1 MRRVCFKDLPVTG
14 VDVAVI
20 EAQALNYFSV
30 HVLLEGES
38 FELMQDDAEI
48 YHRPSVLDVN
58 EDLSCL
64 NIQDLYLHHSE
75 GFQSLAKDINMS
87 MDVPE
92 FVHLGHQLSSVEH
105 RLNS

>member
-1 MRRVCFKDLPVTG
+1 MRRVCFKDLPRGG

-38 FELMQDDAEI
+38 FELMQDDKEI
-48 YHRPSVLDVN
+48 YHRPSVTDVN

-75 GFQSLAKDINMS
+75 SFQSVAKDMEMN
-87 MDVPE
+87 VPE
-92 FVHLGHQLSSVEH
+92 FVHLGHKLSSVEH
-105 RLNS
+105 RLHS

>member
-1 MRRVCFKDLPVTG
+1 MKRVCFEDLPTCG
-14 VDVAVI
+14 VEVAVI

-38 FELMQDDAEI
+38 FELMQNDVEV

-64 NIQDLYLHHSE
+64 NIKDLYLHHSE
-75 GFQSLAKDINMS
+75 IFQSLAQE
-87 MDVPE
+87 MDVNVPE
-92 FVHLGHQLSSVEH
+92 FVHLGHQLSSVDH
-105 RLNS
+105 CLNS

>member
-1 MRRVCFKDLPVTG
+1 MRRVCFKDLPANG

-38 FELMQDDAEI
+38 FELMQDDTEI
-48 YHRPSVLDVN
+48 YHRPSVVDVN

-75 GFQSLAKDINMS
+75 TFQNLAKD
-87 MDVPE
+87 MDMNVPE
-92 FVHLGHQLSSVEH
+92 FVHLGHHLSSVEH
-105 RLNS
+105 RLHS